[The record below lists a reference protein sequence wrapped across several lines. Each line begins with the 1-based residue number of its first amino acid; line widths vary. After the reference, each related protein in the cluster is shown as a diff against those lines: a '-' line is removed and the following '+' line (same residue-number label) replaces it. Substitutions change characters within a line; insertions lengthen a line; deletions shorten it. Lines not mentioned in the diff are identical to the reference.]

1 MADDDA
7 RMSRVAPKIV
17 MAKYLTRTCPRCRGY
32 FGVVVSQWPTR
43 DREYLVSGFCTT
55 CGYRLKGW
63 KVILGGKRQSHVYG
77 GRVPKVFS

>member
-1 MADDDA
+1 
-7 RMSRVAPKIV
+7 
-17 MAKYLTRTCPRCRGY
+17 MAKYIARNCPKCRDY

-63 KVILGGKRQSHVYG
+63 RVILGRKRPTYVYG
-77 GRVPKVFS
+77 DRVPKVFS